1 MSENYIVSK
10 SAFQSPVIDVL
21 TGDVLGRSSI
31 AIFRKKN
38 MFMAYLVVN
47 VEESDEYPTDQIL
60 IPFSDIESMSDD
72 KISVWV
78 SSETPPED
86 SEPLSKEEYTQLFD
100 TPVYSRYSNAVM
112 GHASG
117 AVIGPEGKLLA
128 LAVQNDDRTKRYT
141 RGMLSRNKNKLFV
154 DDDFEM
160 EEEETPIRSQTA
172 KEAEQEEQSQE
183 KAPRI
188 QPNTSNEALEALMKD
203 MSQQLS
209 ALTGFLMESKE
220 EKQRQEDVV
229 MPAQMVQETA
239 PMEEQE
245 AETLQMEEAPVLNE
259 PVFQQEEAPMQVS
272 DFENEELQ
280 KSSEPSANGF
290 ENMAYQEVLA
300 MMERLEGKI
309 DRLTQN
315 PSVEPMEMPKYQ
327 PDFAAEQMSEQSPAE
342 ETMDLQEPDFDE
354 LSFDLPE
361 PEKTP
366 LESIS
371 LKQPM
376 QEGRDGAAKEKLRI
390 DLAPLMEELDM
401 QEKNTPVGE
410 TTETYKMDEP
420 MPLDEPKTEQK
431 TRAKHAKPAQKR
443 SSTFWKVSG
452 SQTLGAVLFAT
463 GYMAMNLFNVL

>member
-10 SAFQSPVIDVL
+10 SAFHSPVIDIL

-38 MFMAYLVVN
+38 MYMTYLVVN

-60 IPFSDIESMSDD
+60 IPFSDIESMNDD

-78 SSETPPED
+78 SNEEISED
-86 SEPLSKEEYTQLFD
+86 SKPLSKEEYTQLFD

-128 LAVQNDDRTKRYT
+128 IAVQNENWTKRYT
-141 RGMLSRNKNKLFV
+141 RGMLTRNKNKLFV
-154 DDDFEM
+154 DDDLEP
-160 EEEETPIRSQTA
+160 EEETPIRPQIV
-172 KEAEQEEQSQE
+172 KEAEHEEQPQEEATQ
-183 KAPRI
+183 I
-188 QPNTSNEALEALMKD
+188 QANASNEALEVLMKN

-209 ALTGFLMESKE
+209 TLTGLLMESKE
-220 EKQRQEDVV
+220 EKQRQEDVTIH
-229 MPAQMVQETA
+229 MQPMQETV
-239 PMEEQE
+239 PTEEQE
-245 AETLQMEEAPVLNE
+245 METVQMEETPELKE
-259 PVFQQEEAPMQVS
+259 PMFQQEENQMKMPT
-272 DFENEELQ
+272 FENEEPRNN
-280 KSSEPSANGF
+280 SEPSINGF

-309 DRLTQN
+309 DRLAQN
-315 PSVEPMEMPKYQ
+315 PSIEPTEMPKEQ
-327 PDFAAEQMSEQSPAE
+327 LDFAAEQMAELPPAE
-342 ETMDLQEPDFDE
+342 ETMDLQEPGFDE

-361 PEKTP
+361 PEETP

-376 QEGRDGAAKEKLRI
+376 QERRDGAAKEKLRI
-390 DLAPLMEELDM
+390 DLDPLMEELDM

-410 TTETYKMDEP
+410 TAETYKMDEP
-420 MPLDEPKTEQK
+420 MPLDEPKTEPK
-431 TRAKHAKPAQKR
+431 TRTKHANPAQKR

-463 GYMAMNLFNVL
+463 GYMAMNLLNVL

>member
-78 SSETPPED
+78 SSEEPPED

-112 GHASG
+112 GYASG

-154 DDDFEM
+154 DDDL
-160 EEEETPIRSQTA
+160 EEEETPIRPQTA
-172 KEAEQEEQSQE
+172 KEAEQEEQPQE
-183 KAPRI
+183 EAPRI
-188 QPNTSNEALEALMKD
+188 HPNTSNEALEALMKD

-220 EKQRQEDVV
+220 EKQWQEDVV
-229 MPAQMVQETA
+229 MPTQTVQETA

-259 PVFQQEEAPMQVS
+259 PVFQQEEAPMQVP
-272 DFENEELQ
+272 DFENEESQ
-280 KSSEPSANGF
+280 KSNEPFVNGY

-309 DRLTQN
+309 DRLAQN

-327 PDFAAEQMSEQSPAE
+327 SDFAAEQMSEQPPAE
-342 ETMDLQEPDFDE
+342 EAMDLPEPDFDE
-354 LSFDLPE
+354 LSFNLPE
-361 PEKTP
+361 PEETP

-376 QEGRDGAAKEKLRI
+376 QEGRNGAEKEKLRI
-390 DLAPLMEELDM
+390 DLDPLMEELDM
-401 QEKNTPVGE
+401 QEKNTPVGGVA
-410 TTETYKMDEP
+410 ETYKMDEP
-420 MPLDEPKTEQK
+420 IPFDEPKTEQK

-463 GYMAMNLFNVL
+463 GYMAMNLFDVL